1 MREVLNPES
10 IIPTITSLGGG
21 FFIAIILGHFLKKII
36 KILMFV
42 AGCVVALLLYLQQEQ
57 IISVNMMGL
66 EESAAFLVNSMAT
79 NFDKM
84 TQFDDASSLGIPLPT
99 FPTYM

>member
-1 MREVLNPES
+1 MMR
-10 IIPTITSLGGG
+10 
-21 FFIAIILGHFLKKII
+21 
-36 KILMFV
+36 
-42 AGCVVALLLYLQQEQ
+42 
-57 IISVNMMGL
+57 L

-99 FPTYM
+99 FPTYMWYISGKGLW